1 MNTKKNAPTQQT
13 PSQRK
18 TPIVLII
25 LFCMSFAPYP
35 ILFLAYLIAAA
46 AAANGLYKFPCLTAF
61 IAIVEFFIMIP
72 IIPVCLGI
80 ELLFAMTVI
89 MNKLNIE
96 KKKMRTVILSVMSVF
111 TLISLIAFI
120 ILWFRQ
126 LT

>member
-1 MNTKKNAPTQQT
+1 
-13 PSQRK
+13 
-18 TPIVLII
+18 
-25 LFCMSFAPYP
+25 MSFAPYP

-46 AAANGLYKFPCLTAF
+46 ANGLYKFPCLKAF
-61 IAIVEFFIMIP
+61 IAIIELFTMIP

-96 KKKMRTVILSVMSVF
+96 KKKMRTVILSIMSAF

-120 ILWFRQ
+120 IPWFRQ

>member
-1 MNTKKNAPTQQT
+1 MNYKKNDPAQQT

-18 TPIVLII
+18 PPIVLII
-25 LFCMSFAPYP
+25 LFCMSFVPYP

-46 AAANGLYKFPCLTAF
+46 AAVNTLLKSPYLTAF
-61 IAIVEFFIMIP
+61 ISIVEFFIMIP
-72 IIPVCLGI
+72 VIPVCLGI

-111 TLISLIAFI
+111 TLISLIAII

>member
-1 MNTKKNAPTQQT
+1 MNYKKNDPAQQT
-13 PSQRK
+13 SSQRK

-25 LFCMSFAPYP
+25 LFCMSFVPYP

-46 AAANGLYKFPCLTAF
+46 AAVNTLLKSPYLTAF
-61 IAIVEFFIMIP
+61 ISIVEFFIMIP
-72 IIPVCLGI
+72 VIPVCLGI

-111 TLISLIAFI
+111 TLISLIAII